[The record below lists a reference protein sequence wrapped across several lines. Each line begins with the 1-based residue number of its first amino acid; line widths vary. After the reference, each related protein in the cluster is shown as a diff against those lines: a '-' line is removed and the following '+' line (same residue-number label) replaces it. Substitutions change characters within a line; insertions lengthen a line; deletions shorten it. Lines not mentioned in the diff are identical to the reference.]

1 MLFVCKVPMVY
12 GTITSGIIVF
22 GAVVFVSTMLS
33 GSGPSPS
40 SMASAAALYVPSP
53 PPASRTRRSASS
65 HVSIRAAHYLS

>member
-53 PPASRTRRSASS
+53 PPRFTDEEKRQFPRLNSCRT
-65 HVSIRAAHYLS
+65 LS